1 MAATGIAA
9 WGFLIASENAM
20 DTMRGDGLAGR
31 LMLYMMAPEV
41 GSSYIAAAALMWLA
55 MMLAMMMPAAAPV
68 TTVFMRM
75 GGERSALGV
84 GHAASFVVGYFVAW
98 IGFGIVAA
106 IFQRSLHSAG
116 LFETHMLNLQALLA
130 GAILVGAGLYQ
141 LTPLK
146 DVCLAHCRT
155 PMGFLLGHW
164 RDGRWGALRM
174 GTEHGMYCLGCCW
187 ALMLLMFAGGMMSV
201 IVMALI
207 SVFILLE
214 RLLPDGPWVT
224 KLPGLAM
231 IAGGIYL
238 IAGG

>member
-1 MAATGIAA
+1 
-9 WGFLIASENAM
+9 
-20 DTMRGDGLAGR
+20 
-31 LMLYMMAPEV
+31 
-41 GSSYIAAAALMWLA
+41 MWLV
-55 MMLAMMMPAAAPV
+55 MMLAMMLPAAAPV
-68 TTVFMRM
+68 TAVFMRM
-75 GGERSALGV
+75 RGERSALGV

-98 IGFGIVAA
+98 IAFGIFAA
-106 IFQRSLHSAG
+106 VFQRLLHSAG
-116 LFETHMLNLQALLA
+116 LFETHMLDLRAVLA

-155 PMGFLLGHW
+155 PLGFLLGHW

-174 GTEHGMYCLGCCW
+174 GTEHGLYCLGCCW
-187 ALMLLMFAGGMMSV
+187 ALMLLMFAGGVMSV

-224 KLPGLAM
+224 ELPGLAM

>member
-1 MAATGIAA
+1 MAATAIAA
-9 WGFLIASENAM
+9 WAFLIASENAM
-20 DTMRGDGLAGR
+20 HTMRGDGLAGR
-31 LMLYMMAPEV
+31 LMLYMMAPEPA
-41 GSSYIAAAALMWLA
+41 SSYMAAAVFMWLV
-55 MMLAMMMPAAAPV
+55 MMLAMMLPAAAPV
-68 TTVFMRM
+68 TAVFMRM
-75 GGERSALGV
+75 RGERSALGV
-84 GHAASFVVGYFVAW
+84 GHAASFVGGYLVAW

-106 IFQRSLHSAG
+106 VVQRSLHSAG
-116 LFETHMLNLQALLA
+116 LFETHMLNLQTVLA

-155 PMGFLLGHW
+155 PLGFLLGHW

-174 GTEHGMYCLGCCW
+174 GTEHGLYCLGCCW
-187 ALMLLMFAGGMMSV
+187 ALMLLMFAGGVMSV
-201 IVMALI
+201 LVMALL
-207 SVFILLE
+207 SLFILME

-224 KLPGLAM
+224 RSPGLAM